1 MYVEEDQVLFA
12 GDAMMPIPTIVDGD
26 PDVLKETLRKF
37 QALEPESIVQ
47 GHGEVILR
55 GEVQDALRA
64 NIAYLETIQR
74 IVTEA
79 VAGDFFGWAHGIAGL
94 AMIAGGWTSDI
105 IGLVVV
111 LVVVAL
117 VVPIL
122 VLARKIGN
130 EADVINTSLK
140 ESVENTAALSD
151 LASTNT
157 MAINV
162 IEGLKRGR
170 QRLGG

>member
-1 MYVEEDQVLFA
+1 MSELFE
-12 GDAMMPIPTIVDGD
+12 GNT
-26 PDVLKETLRKF
+26 
-37 QALEPESIVQ
+37 
-47 GHGEVILR
+47 
-55 GEVQDALRA
+55 
-64 NIAYLETIQR
+64 
-74 IVTEA
+74 
-79 VAGDFFGWAHGIAGL
+79 GWLVGY
-94 AMIAGGWTSDI
+94 I
-105 IGLVVV
+105 IGIVVV

-130 EADVINTSLK
+130 EAQLIDESLQV
-140 ESVENTAALSD
+140 SVQNTAALAD

>member
-1 MYVEEDQVLFA
+1 MSELFDGNTSWLVGYV
-12 GDAMMPIPTIVDGD
+12 
-26 PDVLKETLRKF
+26 
-37 QALEPESIVQ
+37 
-47 GHGEVILR
+47 
-55 GEVQDALRA
+55 
-64 NIAYLETIQR
+64 
-74 IVTEA
+74 
-79 VAGDFFGWAHGIAGL
+79 
-94 AMIAGGWTSDI
+94 
-105 IGLVVV
+105 IGVVVV

-130 EADVINTSLK
+130 EAQLINDSLQK
-140 ESVENTAALSD
+140 SVHNTAALND
-151 LASTNT
+151 LNMTNT